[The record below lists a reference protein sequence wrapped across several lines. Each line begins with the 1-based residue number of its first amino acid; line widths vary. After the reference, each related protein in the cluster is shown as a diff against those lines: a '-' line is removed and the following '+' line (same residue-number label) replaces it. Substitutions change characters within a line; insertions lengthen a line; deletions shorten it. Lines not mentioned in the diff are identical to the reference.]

1 MTASTNHPDV
11 AVLGAGPAGSAVAT
25 ILARRGFSVSLVD
38 RDRFPRAKVC
48 GCCLAFRGVE
58 VLRSLGL
65 ADLAREGRPLEEVD
79 LGAGGHRITLPF
91 RGSIVLSREVL
102 DTTMIRHAERSGVR
116 IHCRSRAR
124 VGTDGNVRV
133 RDLDG
138 DSEDLLQPRFV
149 VVADGLDGRS
159 LDDIPSFAWRIARH
173 ARFGAGTTIP
183 APELSP
189 DAPTPGRLEM
199 LAGPAG
205 YLGLVRLPDGGLDL
219 AAAFESRS
227 IRRQG
232 GPGKAAAALLAVHD
246 RPDLARIAKASRWR
260 GTPALTR
267 RRVVAS
273 ERIACVGDAAG
284 YVEPFTG
291 EGMSWALQ
299 TAADLAELLE
309 TALKNGGDLL
319 AWRRRHARLV
329 GSDRRRC
336 HLVARLV
343 RIPGLAHAT
352 VRTAAAIPFIR
363 SRLAGLASGGS
374 SRDMLIGGVR

>member
-1 MTASTNHPDV
+1 MTASTRHPDV

-25 ILARRGFSVSLVD
+25 ILARRGFSVTVVD

-48 GCCLAFRGVE
+48 GCCLASRGVE

-65 ADLAREGRPLEEVD
+65 ADLAAGGRPLEEVD

-102 DTTMIRHAERSGVR
+102 DTAMLRHAQDSGAR
-116 IHCRSRAR
+116 IRDRSRAR
-124 VGTDGNVRV
+124 VGPDGKVRV
-133 RDLDG
+133 RDLDRE
-138 DSEDLLQPRFV
+138 SEDVLEPRFV

-159 LDDIPSFAWRIARH
+159 LDELPSFAWRVGPR
-173 ARFGAGTTIP
+173 ARFGAGTTVP
-183 APELSP
+183 APELSA
-189 DAPTPGRLEM
+189 DAPGPGRLEM
-199 LAGPAG
+199 LAGATG

-219 AAAFESRS
+219 AAAFDSRS

-246 RPDLARIAKASRWR
+246 RPDLARLAEACRWR

-267 RRVVAS
+267 RRIVAS

-299 TAADLAELLE
+299 TAADLAELVE
-309 TALKNGGDLL
+309 TALRNGGDLL
-319 AWRRRHARLV
+319 TWRRRHARLV
-329 GSDRRRC
+329 GRDRRRC
-336 HLVARLV
+336 HLVARLARV
-343 RIPGLAHAT
+343 PGLAHAT
-352 VRTAAAIPFIR
+352 VRTAAAIPFVR
-363 SRLAGLASGGS
+363 RRLAALASGDS
-374 SRDMLIGGVR
+374 SRGLLLGGVR